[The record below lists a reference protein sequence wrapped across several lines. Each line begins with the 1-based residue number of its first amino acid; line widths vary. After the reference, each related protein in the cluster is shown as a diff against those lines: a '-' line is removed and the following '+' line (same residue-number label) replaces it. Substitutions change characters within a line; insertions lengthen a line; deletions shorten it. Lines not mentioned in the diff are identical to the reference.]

1 MRALEAANEEHC
13 NAHRNQDGKN
23 TSVHREPM
31 SKMLHLRF
39 HSLGPGRAWVNLYK
53 STIRSIYFDGLPT
66 QRLTT
71 GDPLVM
77 R

>member
-1 MRALEAANEEHC
+1 MRALEAANEKHC
-13 NAHRNQDGKN
+13 NAHRNQDGEN

-39 HSLGPGRAWVNLYK
+39 HSWVSGPSWVNIYK
-53 STIRSIYFDGLPT
+53 STIRSIYFDVFPT
-66 QRLTT
+66 KRLTA

-77 R
+77 G